1 MKHKFKAKSF
11 VLGAL
16 QWRVPQIHR
25 RCQRRAENRMDAGA
39 PQRQPLPRQAAQ
51 PACCCANAVRQ
62 RQTRW
67 PPRSVERR
75 RPGLGATLCASIWIV
90 SPAKAPCA
98 SPTPASCNFG
108 AEADELH
115 FRIQW
120 RRCRFSS
127 VRTKTGRPRI
137 SKTTRSGAISQLPW
151 CRCHAIQRYD

>member
-1 MKHKFKAKSF
+1 MPAPNAIGTQGINRT
-11 VLGAL
+11 GASSASS
-16 QWRVPQIHR
+16 H
-25 RCQRRAENRMDAGA
+25 C
-39 PQRQPLPRQAAQ
+39 
-51 PACCCANAVRQ
+51 NAVRQ

-127 VRTKTGRPRI
+127 VRTKTGRLAFRKRRAPVLFPNFLGVGVTQSNGTIKNRPTGLRVRI
-137 SKTTRSGAISQLPW
+137 GAEITLSLELDGF
-151 CRCHAIQRYD
+151 RRVALG